1 MAGKQSQNF
10 PPVTLFLFG
19 LLIIAAFF
27 LGTFWTRIQF
37 LEKQNTIAP
46 TPAPQAAQPN
56 APTPGKK
63 VNVDTGHFPLLGN
76 KDAKVTIIEFADF
89 QCPFCER
96 FYTATEQDLIK
107 NYVDKGLAKF
117 AFRNYA
123 FLGQESTW
131 AAEAVECANEQG
143 KFWDFHNYLYTHQG
157 GENSGAFAKDK
168 LEGFAKDLGLNTN
181 QFNSCLDSDKYAKNV
196 ADDLA
201 AGKAA
206 GVNGTPGTF
215 VNGQLIVGAQPFNNF
230 KDIIDK
236 ELQKK

>member
-1 MAGKQSQNF
+1 MARKQPQNL
-10 PPVTLFLFG
+10 PPINLILFG
-19 LLIIAAFF
+19 LLVVAAFF
-27 LGTFWTRIQF
+27 LGTFWTKIQY
-37 LEKQNTIAP
+37 LEKQAVIPSP
-46 TPAPQAAQPN
+46 TPQAAQPN
-56 APTPGKK
+56 APAPGKK
-63 VNVDTGHFPLLGN
+63 VNVDIGHFPVLGN

-96 FYTATEQDLIK
+96 FYTGAEAEIIK

-123 FLGQESTW
+123 FLGAESTW

-143 KFWDFHNYLYTHQG
+143 KFWEFHNYLYTHQG
-157 GENSGAFAKDK
+157 GENVGAFSKDNLK
-168 LEGFAKDLGLNTN
+168 KFAKELNLDAN
-181 QFNSCLDSDKYAKNV
+181 KFDSCLDSDKYAKNV

-201 AGKAA
+201 AGKEA

-215 VNGQLIVGAQPFNNF
+215 VNGQLVVGAQPFSAF
-230 KDIIDK
+230 KTLIDS